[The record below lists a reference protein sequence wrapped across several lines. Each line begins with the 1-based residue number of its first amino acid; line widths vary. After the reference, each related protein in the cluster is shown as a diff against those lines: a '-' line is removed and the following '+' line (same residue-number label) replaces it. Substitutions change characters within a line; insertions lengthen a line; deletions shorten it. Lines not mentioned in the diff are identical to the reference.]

1 MASLPAMRN
10 DTAARTPEVPGHA
23 PAAPAPG
30 SDLPVLVQA
39 TLKRTAAFLK
49 PAVVVSHLTT
59 LTERGEA
66 LLRGLREPEA
76 LTGNS
81 GALAFSAHVLAGSAG
96 MFGFERL
103 AFVACRFEI
112 AVQGGAAEL
121 PDLANDLSAALE
133 ASIHELRCSM
143 PSAG

>member
-10 DTAARTPEVPGHA
+10 DTAASAPQVPCPA

-30 SDLPVLVQA
+30 SDLPVLALA

-49 PAVVVSHLTT
+49 PAVLVSHLKT
-59 LTERGEA
+59 LTERGET
-66 LLRGLREPEA
+66 LLRGLRGAEA

-81 GALAFSAHVLAGSAG
+81 GTLASSAHVLAGSAG

-103 AFVACRFEI
+103 AFVACRFET
-112 AVQGGAAEL
+112 AVQSGAIEL
-121 PDLANDLSAALE
+121 PDLAKDLSAALE
-133 ASIHELRCSM
+133 VSIHEMRCFI
-143 PSAG
+143 PAAG